1 MTKYILIPEFA
12 PLHAMKRCFG
22 RDHGPLK
29 QPAKVPVDIIGML
42 LMQTGKEKVTIYEVK
57 ELPSKNPRKKEFSA
71 PVLLTKEN
79 YRLPYDEIIGAVS
92 IPTASMMTS
101 DTLPK
106 SEPVAVA
113 PVVVPSSPEPEVS
126 ENLVVE
132 TTESEVKTDE
142 NNIPA
147 KPVVEVEPEQTP
159 VVTETAPEP
168 PVEVVK
174 EEAVTETP
182 VVEAQPNPYAGM
194 TKAERRAA
202 RRAAALA
209 AEEAAAKSND
219 TTFED
224 EPHTSNKE

>member
-1 MTKYILIPEFA
+1 MTKYILIPELA

-57 ELPSKNPRKKEFSA
+57 EIPSKNPRKKEFST

-79 YRLPYDEIIGAVS
+79 YRLPYDEIVGAVS

-106 SEPVAVA
+106 SEPVVVA

-132 TTESEVKTDE
+132 TTESEIKTDKTA
-142 NNIPA
+142 IPA
-147 KPVVEVEPEQTP
+147 EPVVEVEPEQTP
-159 VVTETAPEP
+159 VVTETVP
-168 PVEVVK
+168 
-174 EEAVTETP
+174 ETP

-209 AEEAAAKSND
+209 AEEAAAKSSA

>member
-79 YRLPYDEIIGAVS
+79 YRLPYDEIVGAIS

-142 NNIPA
+142 TAIPA
-147 KPVVEVEPEQTP
+147 EPVVEVELEQTP
-159 VVTETAPEP
+159 AVEKLVPKT
-168 PVEVVK
+168 PVEIVK
-174 EEAVTETP
+174 EEVVAETP

-209 AEEAAAKSND
+209 AEEAAKSSA

-224 EPHTSNKE
+224 EPINSDKE